1 VAIKDEDVLT
11 IEQFA
16 GLRNT
21 VRPEYFAPGD
31 LEVAKNADI
40 NDALKLSRRKG
51 TSTLAF
57 AGAYHSLFA
66 DGDVMLG
73 VAGGTMRRLFAGG
86 TTAVLRAG
94 LTDARVSYAPMASRI
109 YYTNGILNGCVDAGV
124 ARTWGIDPPP
134 YQPVATAIGGGLP
147 AGVYQYAVTYV
158 RVDGQESG
166 TGASGQITLTTDG
179 GIQFTAIPVPSDAAI
194 TQKRLYISPVNG
206 DSLHRVQTLDGS
218 ATSATYSFEITGGAP
233 LTTQFKQSPI
243 AGQIAVPFNGR
254 ILIARGRRL
263 YCTDAYAPE
272 LLDLRRNFVMGGHIT
287 LVAPVED
294 GVYLGTEDEV
304 IFLAGDDPSKWL
316 YKRLLAY
323 GAIGGT
329 VAYGDAEDVLPDA
342 AGTVAIFGT
351 KQGIVA
357 AFNGGAVKNL
367 TKDRFQ
373 YPVTERGA
381 GIVRAHGG
389 MIQYLMVLE
398 GTTTAGNTAFE

>member
-1 VAIKDEDVLT
+1 MPIKDEDVLS

-21 VRPEYFAPGD
+21 VRPEHFAPGD
-31 LEVAKNADI
+31 LEVAENADI

-51 TSTLAF
+51 TSTLVF
-57 AGAYHSLFA
+57 AGDYHSLFA

-73 VAGGTMRRLFAGG
+73 VVGGTLRRLFADG
-86 TTAVLRAG
+86 TTAVLRSG
-94 LTDARVSYAPMASRI
+94 LTNARVSYAPMASRI
-109 YYTNGILNGCVDAGV
+109 YYTNGVVNGCIDAGA

-134 YQPVATAIGGGLP
+134 YQPVAAAIGGGIP

-158 RVDGQESG
+158 RSDGQESG
-166 TGASGQITLTTDG
+166 TGASGQITLAAAG
-179 GIQFTAIPVPSDAAI
+179 GIQFSAIPVPSDPAI
-194 TQKRLYISPVNG
+194 TQKRLYLSPVNG
-206 DSLHRVQTLDGS
+206 DSLHRIQTLDAS
-218 ATSATYSFEITGGAP
+218 TTSATYSFELAGGAP
-233 LTTQFKQSPI
+233 LTTQFKQPPI
-243 AGQIAVPFNGR
+243 VGHITVPFNGR

-272 LLDLRRNFVMGGHIT
+272 LLDLRRNFVMSGHIT

-304 IFLAGDDPSKWL
+304 IFLAGDDPSKWT

-329 VAYGDAEDVLPDA
+329 VAYGDAEDVIPDA
-342 AGTVAIFGT
+342 AGPVAIFGT
-351 KQGIVA
+351 EQGIVA
-357 AFNGGAVKNL
+357 GFNGGATKNL

-398 GTTTAGNTAFE
+398 GTATAGNTAFD